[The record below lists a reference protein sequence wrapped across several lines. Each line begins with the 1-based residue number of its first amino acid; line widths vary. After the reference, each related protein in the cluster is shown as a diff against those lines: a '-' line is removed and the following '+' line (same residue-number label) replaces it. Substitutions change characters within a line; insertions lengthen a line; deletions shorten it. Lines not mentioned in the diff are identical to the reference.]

1 MKEQFK
7 NCNDKFDDG
16 MLDLQ
21 NQIDSLFRNITADKE
36 DIDDLKE
43 NVANLE
49 VSITDIESEVDDV
62 DQRVIENTQN
72 IDSNVEN
79 IGDIQTNLN
88 TLENK
93 PRFAAEISSLT
104 SGSYLPLE
112 DITDFTEKIDIGNI
126 FDPKTGIVTIK
137 DEGTYVFQISAHKDN
152 AYGQVGF
159 IRVYKNHG
167 LTRRINE
174 GDGGHDLM
182 LNMVFTFD
190 LQKGDEVKLS
200 NVYEE
205 SIYVDSY
212 FPFTFIGYKI

>member
-93 PRFAAEISSLT
+93 PRFVAQKR
-104 SGSYLPLE
+104 SGDYLPYGN
-112 DITDFTEKIDIGNI
+112 ITDFTEIVDVGDIFN
-126 FDPKTGIVTIK
+126 PTTGRLSIK
-137 DEGTYVFQISAHKDN
+137 DKGYYVLHVSAYKSGPYSKIGEIGVHKNDHWV
-152 AYGQVGF
+152 QS
-159 IRVYKNHG
+159 VY
-167 LTRRINE
+167 E
-174 GDGGHDLM
+174 GDVTNDLM
-182 LNMVFTFD
+182 LDGVFILY
-190 LQKGDEVKLS
+190 LQKGDEVKLY
-200 NVYEE
+200 NGYDD
-205 SIYVDSY
+205 SIWNKSY
-212 FPFTFIGYKI
+212 NPLTFTGYKI